1 MSLKVRAQPH
11 PQSVTHARTE
21 LSRHLEERRG
31 EIEAAVM
38 TRVYSVADPTD
49 LDPAYAEG
57 LKNAVREAVDYGL
70 AAIEL
75 GDDRTPPPPPGLLA
89 QARIAARHGVSLD
102 TVLRRYFA
110 GHSLLI
116 DFLVEEAGRS
126 DLLAG
131 LELQGL
137 LRSSAALFDR
147 LLQAVAEEHARECEN
162 RIGTREERRAEKVER
177 LLAGELVDASD
188 LAYDF
193 DGHHLALI
201 ARGEGA
207 HEAIRELA
215 KRLDRRLLCVRREE
229 EAAWACWLGG
239 RRQVEAEEV
248 LEALGA
254 ICPERVLV
262 TLGEPGEGISGWR
275 LSHRQAKAAL
285 PVAERGTEPLV
296 RYGEVALL
304 ASVIQDELL
313 ATSLR
318 ELYLEPL
325 ERARDG
331 GEVLRETLRA
341 YFAAERN
348 ASSAAAALGVS
359 RQTINRHLHTV
370 EQRLGHPLGSCAVE
384 IEAALRLDD
393 LCDRPIP
400 LGDHSDS

>member
-1 MSLKVRAQPH
+1 
-11 PQSVTHARTE
+11 
-21 LSRHLEERRG
+21 
-31 EIEAAVM
+31 M

-57 LKNAVREAVDYGL
+57 LRGAVREAVDYGL

-75 GDDRTPPPPPGLLA
+75 GEERTPPPPPVLLA
-89 QARIAARHGVSLD
+89 QARIAARSGVSLD

-126 DLLAG
+126 GLLAG

-188 LAYDF
+188 LNYELE
-193 DGHHLALI
+193 GNHLGLM

-229 EAAWACWLGG
+229 EAVWACWLGG
-239 RRQVEAEEV
+239 RRRVEAEEV

-254 ICPERVLV
+254 ICPDGTLA

-275 LSHRQAKAAL
+275 LTHRQAKAAL
-285 PVAERGTEPLV
+285 PVASRGKDAVV
-296 RYGEVALL
+296 RYREVALL

-318 ELYLEPL
+318 EMYLRPL
-325 ERARDG
+325 EEERDG
-331 GEVLRETLRA
+331 GKVLKETLWA
-341 YFAAERN
+341 YFKAERN
-348 ASSAAAALGVS
+348 VSATGALLKVNRHTVTSRIRSIEHALGQS
-359 RQTINRHLHTV
+359 PGL
-370 EQRLGHPLGSCAVE
+370 CAPELEVV
-384 IEAALRLDD
+384 LRL
-393 LCDRPIP
+393 RTFE
-400 LGDHSDS
+400 G